1 MPELGA
7 LAIIPARGG
16 SKRLPR
22 KNVLPFNGRPV
33 IEYTIEA
40 ALQSGCFDRV
50 IVSSD
55 DDEILEIASATDVE
69 VDRRS
74 SELGSDTATVA
85 EVCAEFLERESAAG
99 TSYGILAALYATAP
113 MRTAEDIR
121 STMSLLDDGSC
132 DYAMAATHFSHYVHQ
147 ALEVDGAQFV
157 KPRWPE
163 LYEMRPAEIGPLVA
177 GNGSTYCVRVDT
189 FMNSGSFIGE
199 KTRVHVMPM
208 IRSIDIDTIDDFHM
222 AESIHRLQNSLG

>member
-1 MPELGA
+1 MISWTINA
-7 LAIIPARGG
+7 AIQAD
-16 SKRLPR
+16 
-22 KNVLPFNGRPV
+22 
-33 IEYTIEA
+33 
-40 ALQSGCFDRV
+40 CFDE
-50 IVSSD
+50 IYVSTD
-55 DDEILEIASATDVE
+55 DDEIAAVASLDGATPLIRPDSLAGDDASVTQVL
-69 VDRRS
+69 VDYLQQQDS
-74 SELGSDTATVA
+74 MPETV
-85 EVCAEFLERESAAG
+85 VV
-99 TSYGILAALYATAP
+99 LYATAP
-113 MRTAEDIR
+113 MRTAEDIH